1 MLTTLAPPRLTD
13 TLTELL
19 RPRRAVPIGF
29 MAVVLVVGQVWFTPD
44 IMAVWLAIVLVTVF
58 LVVGPHAWRR
68 LFGEARVDAAIWARM
83 TLFVGLGLMSVTLF
97 GWALPRGL
105 GLGNTFL
112 SAPGSLLVEPA
123 LFWVGAWGLGR
134 DIELEG
140 RADRMTRAAED
151 AQLLALRS
159 HLDPHF
165 LFNTLNALAEWCR
178 IDPALAEEGILSLSR
193 LLRSIFEAV
202 RPGEAKP
209 WTLGDEVDLAER
221 LFALHALRDPGAI
234 QVEVAIDPAL
244 RTLLVPPLLILPLAE
259 NAMKHGIGKGAR
271 GRVTLTANAV
281 DDAVEVAVESP
292 GVLGVE
298 RPGGHGL
305 EVTRRRLAHLH
316 PASRLTLTAAV
327 DALDAVDAVG
337 DASPRPTSRTRAT
350 LTVPRHALVQRGR

>member
-1 MLTTLAPPRLTD
+1 
-13 TLTELL
+13 
-19 RPRRAVPIGF
+19 
-29 MAVVLVVGQVWFTPD
+29 MAVVLVAGQVWFTPD
-44 IMAVWLAIVLVTVF
+44 ILAVWLAIVLVTVF
-58 LVVGPHAWRR
+58 FLVGPHAWRR

-97 GWALPRGL
+97 GWALPRAL

-202 RPGEAKP
+202 RPGDTKS

-221 LFALHALRDPGAI
+221 LFALHALRDPGAM
-234 QVEVAIDPAL
+234 QVEVSVEPST
-244 RTLLVPPLLILPLAE
+244 RTLSMPPLLILPLAE

-271 GRVTLTANAV
+271 GRVVLTV
-281 DDAVEVAVESP
+281 KVLGDAVTITVESP
-292 GVLGVE
+292 GVLGAE

-316 PASRLTLTAAV
+316 PSTTLT
-327 DALDAVDAVG
+327 LDAVDEP
-337 DASPRPTSRTRAT
+337 SPEGGSRTRAT
-350 LTVPRHALVQRGR
+350 LTVPRLALVQRGG